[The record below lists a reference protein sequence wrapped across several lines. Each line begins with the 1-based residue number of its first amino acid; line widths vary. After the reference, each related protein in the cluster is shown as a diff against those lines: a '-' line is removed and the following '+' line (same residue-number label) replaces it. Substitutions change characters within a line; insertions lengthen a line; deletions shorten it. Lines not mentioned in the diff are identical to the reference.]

1 MANPVF
7 LYENP
12 LELATLTAFNFAEDT
27 ANPLAR
33 QIDRDPTR
41 LTLVGAAAGPT
52 WNTSVE
58 LRFLLPTGGM
68 PFTAT
73 HLYVPAGHNLNLADT
88 IELESSIFGFG
99 TSPQQNLNAVAV
111 SAGALMLTLDI
122 TLTGAARRWIWLTI
136 NDADRATSQVV
147 YQLGELFVSRQ
158 IQVASAIGID
168 PEWEHDRVP
177 NLRVTESDTGLPRVV
192 KRGEIRRT
200 MRYRWNGVPSADRD
214 TLLTLQQNAGSY
226 VGFPMLPAGEAA
238 PVFVRLVDVS
248 GPRQAHPNPSVA
260 EEHDLEVRLIEA
272 L

>member
-200 MRYRWNGVPSADRD
+200 MRYRWKQISPRD
-214 TLLTLQQNAGSY
+214 IVKQDFGDAFDTVEK
-226 VGFPMLPAGEAA
+226 VGLG
-238 PVFVRLVDVS
+238 RLVMTDDFDRMLVWKKFGRIVLVVDRKKRRPARREKS
-248 GPRQAHPNPSVA
+248 RGA
-260 EEHDLEVRLIEA
+260 
-272 L
+272 